1 MKQASY
7 PSPDTYT
14 RTHARTHARTRTR
27 RMETW
32 LFEQG
37 TWPWVTVISRID
49 CCQISI
55 NCYWWMRVK
64 LSRKYTFPIE
74 VHKVINIVNL
84 SVSLGYFTKKEISLG
99 LDHFAAFC
107 QIHYVSWAFWVYF
120 SSRRATQLFCM
131 VSLFCFLIIV
141 MIFIFQ
147 QMIIFAVTHRERERE
162 IFSGLVTKFQCSRR

>member
-7 PSPDTYT
+7 PFPDTYT
-14 RTHARTHARTRTR
+14 HTHTRTHARTRTR

-64 LSRKYTFPIE
+64 LSRKYTFSIE

-84 SVSLGYFTKKEISLG
+84 SVSLGYFTKKQISLG

-107 QIHYVSWAFWVYF
+107 QIRCLMSILSLLLLPARYSTVLYGKSFLF
-120 SSRRATQLFCM
+120 SYYCDDFYLSANDRFRCHP
-131 VSLFCFLIIV
+131 SK
-141 MIFIFQ
+141 
-147 QMIIFAVTHRERERE
+147 ERE